1 MKVHSM
7 ADTVFAVR
15 NSCGGGGGGGGGAGI
30 GWSPLN
36 SMG

>member
-15 NSCGGGGGGGGGAGI
+15 NSWGGAGV

-36 SMG
+36 STG

>member
-1 MKVHSM
+1 MKVHSL

-15 NSCGGGGGGGGGAGI
+15 NSCGGAGGAGV

-36 SMG
+36 STG

>member
-15 NSCGGGGGGGGGAGI
+15 NSCGGGGGGAGI

-36 SMG
+36 STG

>member
-15 NSCGGGGGGGGGAGI
+15 NSCGGGGGGGGGRRRVE
-30 GWSPLN
+30 STE
-36 SMG
+36 

>member
-1 MKVHSM
+1 MKVHSL

-15 NSCGGGGGGGGGAGI
+15 NSCGGGGGGGAGV

-36 SMG
+36 STG

>member
-7 ADTVFAVR
+7 ADTVLAVR
-15 NSCGGGGGGGGGAGI
+15 NSCGGGGGGGGI

-36 SMG
+36 STG

>member
-1 MKVHSM
+1 MKVHSL

-15 NSCGGGGGGGGGAGI
+15 NSCGGGRGGGAGV

-36 SMG
+36 STG

>member
-15 NSCGGGGGGGGGAGI
+15 NSCGGGGGGGGGGRRVE
-30 GWSPLN
+30 STE
-36 SMG
+36 

>member
-15 NSCGGGGGGGGGAGI
+15 NSCGGGGGGGHRVE
-30 GWSPLN
+30 STE
-36 SMG
+36 

>member
-15 NSCGGGGGGGGGAGI
+15 NSCGGGGGGGAGV

-36 SMG
+36 STG

>member
-15 NSCGGGGGGGGGAGI
+15 NSCGGGGGGAGV

-36 SMG
+36 STG

>member
-15 NSCGGGGGGGGGAGI
+15 NSCGGGGGGTGV

-36 SMG
+36 STG

>member
-1 MKVHSM
+1 MKIHSL

-15 NSCGGGGGGGGGAGI
+15 NSCGGGGGGV

-36 SMG
+36 STG

>member
-15 NSCGGGGGGGGGAGI
+15 NSCGGGGGGGRRVE
-30 GWSPLN
+30 STE
-36 SMG
+36 